1 VGTLFA
7 GAVSS
12 SRLLSGL
19 LAIIVFPLALP
30 LVIVSTQLMRK
41 LFANNEP
48 LDAMGLATIA
58 AFDAVF
64 LVLSWIVFEFVLE
77 P

>member
-1 VGTLFA
+1 
-7 GAVSS
+7 
-12 SRLLSGL
+12 
-19 LAIIVFPLALP
+19 
-30 LVIVSTQLMRK
+30 
-41 LFANNEP
+41 